1 MLNAEIVNKDEE
13 IIRFVDE
20 LLERAVK
27 EGATNIHVEPKKD
40 HSSVRFRKEGDLY
53 LVKGYEKIPKQ
64 LHQYIV
70 SRFKTLTGTMK
81 LDITR
86 SPQDGKIVQ
95 RIQDKDIVFFALT
108 LPTIHGE
115 SVNLENIDTEYLQ
128 ISIDDFFSNDKK
140 LIKIY
145 KNNIGRSDGMIL
157 FIGPTG
163 CGKSTLI
170 NSTLKLLDNPKLK
183 ISTVEDYVKIQLDN
197 IEQLQVSHVTGTMA
211 GMTRAACL
219 GGADVV
225 YISTLSDYDT
235 AFTAIEHAM
244 KGYLVF
250 SSLYVN
256 SSIDV
261 ISRLLEMGI
270 KDYMIGTAVRCVVN
284 LRLARKICPHCK
296 EKADYSKTDLKG
308 LGLTEDEM
316 KNKVFYKGK
325 GCAKCD
331 GTGRLGRIAII
342 EIFEFNKNVQS
353 SIIKGYDRKE
363 LINVIE
369 KDGVYHS
376 LTEDAIRKFKN
387 GHIDLNEVRYF
398 II

>member
-1 MLNAEIVNKDEE
+1 
-13 IIRFVDE
+13 
-20 LLERAVK
+20 
-27 EGATNIHVEPKKD
+27 
-40 HSSVRFRKEGDLY
+40 
-53 LVKGYEKIPKQ
+53 
-64 LHQYIV
+64 
-70 SRFKTLTGTMK
+70 MK

-95 RIQDKDIVFFALT
+95 RIQEKDIVFFTLT

-115 SVNLENIDTEYLQ
+115 SVNLENIDTEHLQ

-244 KGYLVF
+244 KGYLLF

>member
-20 LLERAVK
+20 LLGRAVK

-40 HSSVRFRKEGDLY
+40 YSSVRFRKNGDLY

-86 SPQDGKIVQ
+86 SPQDGKIVK
-95 RIQDKDIVFFALT
+95 RIQEKDIVFFTLT

-115 SVNLENIDTEYLQ
+115 SVNLENIDTEHLH

-140 LIKIY
+140 LIKIF
-145 KNNIGRSDGMIL
+145 KNNICRNDGMIL

-170 NSTLKLLDNPKLK
+170 NSALTYINNPKLK

-197 IEQLQVSHVTGTMA
+197 IEQLQVSQVTGTMA

-219 GGADVV
+219 GDADVV

-235 AFTAIEHAM
+235 AFTAIEYAM
-244 KGYLVF
+244 KGCLLF
-250 SSLYVN
+250 STLYVN

-270 KDYMIGTAVRCVVN
+270 KDYMIGTVVRCVVN

-316 KNKVFYKGK
+316 TNKVFYKGK
-325 GCAKCD
+325 GCSKCS
-331 GTGRLGRIAII
+331 GTGILGRIAII
-342 EIFEFNKNVQS
+342 EIFEINKNIAS
-353 SIIKGYDRKE
+353 SMMKGYNRKE
-363 LINVIE
+363 LIKIAE
-369 KDGVYHS
+369 KDGVYHT
-376 LTEDAIRKFKN
+376 LTEDAIQKFKN

>member
-40 HSSVRFRKEGDLY
+40 HSSVRFRKDGDLY

-95 RIQDKDIVFFALT
+95 RIRDKDIVFFALT

-115 SVNLENIDTEYLQ
+115 SVNLENIDTEHLQ

-244 KGYLVF
+244 KGCLVF

-270 KDYMIGTAVRCVVN
+270 KDFMIGTAVRCVVN
-284 LRLARKICPHCK
+284 LRLARRICPHCK
-296 EKADYSKTDLKG
+296 VKADYSKTDLKG
-308 LGLTEDEM
+308 LGLTEVEI
-316 KNKVFYKGK
+316 KNKVFYRGK
-325 GCAKCD
+325 GCSKCG
-331 GTGRLGRIAII
+331 GTGIFGRIAII
-342 EIFEFNKNVQS
+342 EIFEFNKNIQS
-353 SIIKGYDRKE
+353 SIMKGYDRKE
-363 LINVIE
+363 LIKVIE
-369 KDGVYHS
+369 KDCVYHS
-376 LTEDAIRKFKN
+376 LTEDAIQKFKN

>member
-40 HSSVRFRKEGDLY
+40 HSSVRFRKDGDLY

-86 SPQDGKIVQ
+86 NPQDGKIVQ
-95 RIQDKDIVFFALT
+95 RIKEKDIVFFTLT

-145 KNNIGRSDGMIL
+145 NNNIGRSDGMIL

-325 GCAKCD
+325 GCTKCD